1 MSRYGT
7 FSSEPGVTF
16 DKHGHC
22 AYTSILWPTSIQG
35 CVKKQILSDRKVYV
49 GNARPYP
56 GEDVAVLHTQK
67 FPNNR
72 VISSKYTVLNFLP
85 KNLFEQFRR
94 IANFYFLCVGII
106 QLMIDTPVTPITSI
120 APLVFVV
127 SVTAIKQGY
136 EDFLRHKADKEVNN
150 RRTLVIRDG
159 ELQEIKA
166 MKIKVGDI
174 VRVEKN
180 QEFPCDLVM
189 LSSCDEEGQCYV
201 TTANLDGETNLKTHM
216 CVADTRRYRTVP
228 DFQDLQA
235 YIECQQPIADLYR
248 FNGRITVKSSIK
260 EEVSSLGPPN
270 ILLRGARLKNT
281 PYIYGCAIYTGPE
294 TKMALNSKNKVTK
307 FSKVERAMNTFLI
320 IFLVV
325 LLVESVTCTGLK
337 YWFVN
342 HSNVKDKLWYV
353 PDMDK
358 ESELTALRAVETFL
372 SFMVLFNYFI
382 PISMYVTVEIQKFIG
397 SLYFGWDLDMY
408 DEKMEQPAKA
418 NTSDLNEELGQV
430 EYLFTDKTGTLTE
443 NEMQFRECSIGG
455 DKYMEVDYILVEK
468 RNPQMQGRPVT
479 QMTKKM
485 EDFFTVLALCHTTRV
500 DHPQSHLTEKSSERV
515 YDHSG
520 MDYEYQSSS
529 PDEKAFA
536 EACRRYGIVL
546 HGIHD
551 DRLEV
556 TFKGE
561 MRRYKLL
568 HVLDFDPTRKR
579 MSVIVQNEQD
589 EIYLLCKGAES
600 AILDRVRSG
609 AKEVTLEHVNDYALL
624 GLRTLVLARR
634 LLTTEE
640 YIDIDNRLR
649 QARNS
654 LENREALLDDVFE
667 YVERDLDLL
676 GATAVEDKL
685 QDEVPDTIQ
694 SLQQSGIKV
703 WVLTGDK
710 EETAVNISYSAGH
723 FKQGFCEL
731 RITKM
736 TSSLHCSE
744 VMTRMKNIQEQAPRD
759 KPFVLIVDGA
769 SLGFAVKDHT
779 DLFRTLCES
788 CVAVLCCRMSPL
800 QKAEVV
806 KLIKNSKT
814 SPVTAAIG
822 DGANDVS
829 MIQEAHVGL
838 GIMGKEGRQA
848 VRNSDYAFAKFRFL
862 KRAILVHGNYY
873 YTRLANLVQYFFYK
887 NIAFVTAQLYYA
899 VFSGFSQQTIYDV
912 MNLAMYNITF
922 TSLPIFIYSLF
933 EKPISQR
940 ELLENPRLYKKIAR
954 NDLMSFKSFVKW
966 NLLGLWHSAIFFF
979 GVYFLFWNDVSIFN
993 DGKSAGIMAF
1003 GTILYTTVVA
1013 GVNFKLVIMTYTW
1026 SLPIFLAYL
1035 IAIVGNLAMTLFYSG
1050 IRLPAILDLQNYYF
1064 VFYETMSS
1072 AVSWLAMV
1080 VLVVL
1085 ALLPDLILRVVADVS
1100 KSLEDANIRRRSES
1114 NVPLTENMLKKTY
1127 YMNRASDCMPLSYT
1141 STSS

>member
-1 MSRYGT
+1 MT
-7 FSSEPGVTF
+7 
-16 DKHGHC
+16 DCC
-22 AYTSILWPTSIQG
+22 AKLGQKLG
-35 CVKKQILSDRKVYV
+35 CVRKPTLSDRKVYV
-49 GNARPYP
+49 GNKPLP
-56 GEDVAVLHTQK
+56 GEDVAVLHTQR

-72 VISSKYTVLNFLP
+72 VISSKYTLLNFLP

-94 IANFYFLCVGII
+94 IANFYFLCVGIV
-106 QLMIDTPVTPITSI
+106 QLIIDTPVTPITSI

-136 EDFLRHKADKEVNN
+136 EDYLRHRADNEVNN
-150 RRTLVIRDG
+150 RTTQVIRDG
-159 ELQEIKA
+159 EIMEIRSK
-166 MKIKVGDI
+166 KIKVGDI
-174 VRVEKN
+174 VMVEKN

-189 LSSCDEEGQCYV
+189 LSSCDEEGQCYI
-201 TTANLDGETNLKTHM
+201 TTANLDGETNLK
-216 CVADTRRYRTVP
+216 
-228 DFQDLQA
+228 L
-235 YIECQQPIADLYR
+235 
-248 FNGRITVKSSIK
+248 NSSFIF
-260 EEVSSLGPPN
+260 
-270 ILLRGARLKNT
+270 I
-281 PYIYGCAIYTGPE
+281 GCAIYTGPE

-307 FSKVERAMNTFLI
+307 FSQVERAMNTFLI

-325 LLVESVTCTGLK
+325 LLIESLTCTILK
-337 YWFVN
+337 YVFVN
-342 HSNVKDKLWYV
+342 RSSVKDKLWYL

-358 ESELTALRAVETFL
+358 ESELTALRAIETFL

-397 SLYFGWDLDMY
+397 SLYFNWDIDMY
-408 DEKMEQPAKA
+408 DEKMDQPAKA

-443 NEMQFRECSIGG
+443 NEMQFRECSISG
-455 DKYMEVDYILVEK
+455 DQYMEVDNILVEK
-468 RNPQMQGRPVT
+468 RPGQIHGKPVT
-479 QMTKKM
+479 SMTKKM
-485 EDFFTVLALCHTTRV
+485 EDFFTVLALCHTVRV
-500 DHPQSHLTEKSSERV
+500 DHPRSHLSEKASDRV

-529 PDEKAFA
+529 PDEKAFL

-556 TFKGE
+556 TFMGE

-568 HVLDFDPTRKR
+568 HVLEFDPTRKR
-579 MSVIVQNEQD
+579 MSVIIQNEQD

-600 AILDRVRSG
+600 AILDRVTPRL
-609 AKEVTLEHVNDYALL
+609 KEATLQHVTDYALL

-634 LLTTEE
+634 LLTSDQYSE
-640 YIDIDNRLR
+640 IDRRLH

-654 LENREALLDDVFE
+654 LDSREVMLEEVFE
-667 YVERDLDLL
+667 FIERDLDLL

-685 QDEVPDTIQ
+685 QDDVPDTIQ
-694 SLQQSGIKV
+694 SLQKSGIKV

-723 FKQGFCEL
+723 FKQGFAEL
-731 RITKM
+731 RVTQM
-736 TSSLHCSE
+736 ASSLQCSE
-744 VMTRMKNIQEQAPRD
+744 VMARLKSIKDHAPTD
-759 KPFVLIVDGA
+759 QPFVLIVDGA
-769 SLGFAVKDHT
+769 SLRFAVKDHA
-779 DLFRTLCES
+779 DLLRSLCQS

-806 KLIKNSKT
+806 KLIKNSKDC
-814 SPVTAAIG
+814 PVTAAIG

-862 KRAILVHGNYY
+862 KRAILVHGNFY

-887 NIAFVTAQLYYA
+887 NVAFITAQLFYTF
-899 VFSGFSQQTIYDV
+899 FSGFSQQTIYDV
-912 MNLAMYNITF
+912 MFLAMYNITF

-933 EKPISQR
+933 EQTLSQK
-940 ELLENPRLYKKIAR
+940 ELLQNPRLYKKNAR
-954 NDLMSFKSFVKW
+954 NAALSFKSFVKW
-966 NLLGLWHSAIFFF
+966 NFLGLWHSAVFFF
-979 GVYFLFWNDVSIFN
+979 GVYFLVGNDISIFS
-993 DGKSAGIMAF
+993 DGKSSGGWAF
-1003 GTILYTTVVA
+1003 GTVLFTTVVA

-1026 SLPIFLAYL
+1026 NLPMFLAYL
-1035 IAIVGNLAMTLFYSG
+1035 IAILGNLAMTLFYSG
-1050 IRLPAILDLQNYYF
+1050 IRMPLILDLQNYYY

-1072 AVSWLAMV
+1072 VLVWLGIIL
-1080 VLVVL
+1080 LVVL
-1085 ALLPDLILRVVADVS
+1085 ALLPDLIIRVFNDIS
-1100 KSLEDANIRRRSES
+1100 KTLEDSNLRGPTLDRLTMSVTKRSGK
-1114 NVPLTENMLKKTY
+1114 LTLSQIDILSDQEDSVEIPNLTY
-1127 YMNRASDCMPLSYT
+1127 L
-1141 STSS
+1141 